1 MAESACNWIKGGPI
15 RAPLASAWV
24 WLASAQAA
32 YAQEGHGAHGSSIQL
47 SDVFTD
53 LHFWGAVVNFILLLL
68 IFYWLGRKPVSKYL
82 RTRREAVQQGLADAA
97 RLKAQAEAV
106 HREYQDR
113 LARLNEEL
121 ERTKTE
127 IRESAKQEKARI
139 LADAEARAQRARRD
153 AELLIDQQMHELR
166 QAVTREVVDA
176 AVAEARKVLT
186 DAMTSQDQERLA
198 QQYVESLKARMQV
211 STDNGK
217 ATPRQAGQPERRV

>member
-1 MAESACNWIKGGPI
+1 MAENAWNLIKGGSI
-15 RAPLASAWV
+15 RAAFASVWV
-24 WLASAQAA
+24 WLASGHVAH
-32 YAQEGHGAHGSSIQL
+32 AQEGHGAHGGSVQL
-47 SDVFTD
+47 SDVFAD

-82 RTRREAVQQGLADAA
+82 RTRREAVEQGLADAA

-106 HREYQDR
+106 HREYQER

-139 LADAEARAQRARRD
+139 LAEAEARAERARRD